1 MGFLDEKIVL
11 TEFKEKRYK
20 YLNLMKRLERI
31 EKFRKT
37 NFEYFEG
44 LYHSMLYGK
53 ISMQEGQEKI
63 LMKRED
69 IIQEHLK
76 KHRISKGK
84 GNDKRWHTRLPDG
97 SDNGKGR
104 RIKAQTR
111 EALEKKIIEFYSE
124 QPQTGGTGRNIITI
138 RKLYP
143 SFLEQKRL
151 ENIRDTSI
159 HRYMNTWNKYLE
171 NDTTLVDADL
181 KKLTRAEYKDWTLKF
196 LKANPMKRKCY
207 NDVRTVLMMIVDI
220 AADRGYI
227 PDNYFRNVT
236 IPRNCFLEEQEN
248 TEEQVFTDEEIRAL
262 VLCLW
267 NKFRKN
273 PSRTV
278 PLAVLFQI
286 QTGLRVGELEAIHFS
301 DIDSD
306 GFLHVKRQFVRTENA
321 EGRLIQDCFIDR
333 AKSNSRKKPIYLSE
347 EARSILEL
355 VKRVNIDNGDT
366 ADDLIFYND
375 HKPLTT
381 SVFNG
386 CLITACHN
394 TNISPRR
401 SHKVRKTFGT
411 MLANSGVNVTA
422 ITTAMGHSSPE
433 VTYRHYIKDMNTRAE
448 TAKAIESALETVPH
462 VPLS

>member
-1 MGFLDEKIVL
+1 MDLMERLDRI
-11 TEFKEKRYK
+11 
-20 YLNLMKRLERI
+20 ERI
-31 EKFRKT
+31 RMT

-44 LYHSMLYGK
+44 LSHAVLCGT
-53 ISMQEGQEKI
+53 ITLQEGQEKI
-63 LMKRED
+63 SMKRKE

-76 KHRISKGK
+76 NHKISQGN
-84 GNDKRWHTRLPDG
+84 GNDKRWSTILPDG
-97 SDNGKGR
+97 SEKGK

-111 EALEKKIIEFYSE
+111 EALEEKIVEFYSG
-124 QPQTGGTGRNIITI
+124 QPQTGGVGGAVTI

-171 NDTTLVDADL
+171 NDTTLVDTDL
-181 KKLTRAEYKDWTLKF
+181 RKLTRSDYRNWTLKF
-196 LKANPMKRKCY
+196 LQANPMKRKCY
-207 NDVRTVLMMIVDI
+207 NDIRTVIMMIVDI
-220 AADRGYI
+220 AADTGYI
-227 PDNYFRNVT
+227 PDNYFRHVT
-236 IPRNCFLEEQEN
+236 ISKNCFLDEQEN
-248 TEEQVFTDEEIRAL
+248 TEEQVFTDEEIRGL

-267 NKFRKN
+267 DKFRKN

-301 DIDSD
+301 DIDSE
-306 GFLHVKRQFVRTENA
+306 GFLLVKRQFVRTENA
-321 EGRLIQDCFIDR
+321 EGRLTQERFIDR
-333 AKSNSRKKPIYLSE
+333 AKSNSRNKPVYLSK

-355 VKRVNIDNGDT
+355 VKKVNIANGDM
-366 ADDLIFYND
+366 ADDLIFYNN

-381 SVFNG
+381 SSFNR
-386 CLITACHN
+386 CLVTACQN
-394 TNISPRR
+394 TNITTRR

-433 VTYRHYIKDMNTRAE
+433 VTYRHYIKDRNSRVE
-448 TAKAIESALETVPH
+448 TANAIESALESVPR
-462 VPLS
+462 VQLVQLS